1 MNENLN
7 LPKNIFFIGI
17 GGIHMSAI
25 AKLLSQ
31 RGHKIFGT
39 DTNRS
44 KIIEHLESI
53 GIKIYSKH
61 EQKNVEDAE
70 LVIFSSAIDQNNPEI
85 IFAQKNNI
93 PLLSRSQILN
103 ILCHEK
109 DTVAISGSHG
119 KTTITSLLGFIL
131 IKAKYEPLIMTGGL
145 SIDISEAINANKNS
159 PFYRSEENMYDGSG
173 KIAII
178 EADEYKEAFLS
189 YSPMHILI
197 NNIDSDHLDY
207 FGSKNVIMNSFSDFA
222 NSLNKSGTL
231 FINKDSVEA
240 NTLSTKMYQRQIE
253 YFSIEKRAD
262 WQAKK
267 ITGNKD
273 DTTSFEIY
281 WKGRKLG
288 LITTHLVGRH
298 NIINITGCIAVAMK
312 LGVGFQQI
320 QSAINQFK
328 GIDRRFTIYRHP
340 SDVVVIDDYAHH
352 PTEIKSTIAAAK
364 TKFPGYKIITCFQPH
379 TFSRSKYL
387 LEDFKNSFNFVNQ
400 LIIAPTFAAR
410 ETEDQGINSEKFHAA
425 MSLDNCILA
434 PSMEFATQK
443 LTEDIKSKSVI
454 MVLGAGD
461 ISKIVPKIN
470 EILGREK

>member
-1 MNENLN
+1 
-7 LPKNIFFIGI
+7 
-17 GGIHMSAI
+17 
-25 AKLLSQ
+25 
-31 RGHKIFGT
+31 
-39 DTNRS
+39 
-44 KIIEHLESI
+44 
-53 GIKIYSKH
+53 
-61 EQKNVEDAE
+61 
-70 LVIFSSAIDQNNPEI
+70 
-85 IFAQKNNI
+85 
-93 PLLSRSQILN
+93 
-103 ILCHEK
+103 
-109 DTVAISGSHG
+109 
-119 KTTITSLLGFIL
+119 
-131 IKAKYEPLIMTGGL
+131 
-145 SIDISEAINANKNS
+145 
-159 PFYRSEENMYDGSG
+159 
-173 KIAII
+173 
-178 EADEYKEAFLS
+178 
-189 YSPMHILI
+189 
-197 NNIDSDHLDY
+197 
-207 FGSKNVIMNSFSDFA
+207 
-222 NSLNKSGTL
+222 
-231 FINKDSVEA
+231 
-240 NTLSTKMYQRQIE
+240 MYQRQIE